1 MFCEFHPIAGPKI
14 VYQVRLSMDTIIV
27 YVFYILECVQIKN
40 RNLNSNMSDQLD
52 SCSKLSMIRIN

>member
-27 YVFYILECVQIKN
+27 YVFYIIECVQIKN